1 MYTHTLIFFK
11 VIYIGSLKSYS
22 TKEKKES
29 QVAQSCPTLCDPMEC
44 SLPDSSIHGIFQARV
59 LEWVAISFSRGS
71 SWPSNRTWVS
81 RIAGRRLTA
90 WATTCKTFAVICRI
104 PFQSLVLLSR
114 ISLFQSTLLSL
125 FSHSVTSDTCYPVD
139 FSPPDS
145 SVHGISQARIL
156 DQVAISFSRGSSR
169 PGIKPESLVSPALA
183 FMAVFRF
190 LVGINIWNSQK
201 EN

>member
-1 MYTHTLIFFK
+1 MDCSPP
-11 VIYIGSLKSYS
+11 GSSF
-22 TKEKKES
+22 
-29 QVAQSCPTLCDPMEC
+29 
-44 SLPDSSIHGIFQARV
+44 HGILQVRI

-71 SWPSNRTWVS
+71 SWPSDWTWVS

-125 FSHSVTSDTCYPVD
+125 FSHSVTSDTCDPVD

-156 DQVAISFSRGSSR
+156 DQVAISFSRGSSQSR
-169 PGIKPESLVSPALA
+169 DQTCISCFGRCILYHWATREALSKWLAISFDCYPLYFNKYAYTDVSLILDRIHLLALA
-183 FMAVFRF
+183 SYQQHLFC
-190 LVGINIWNSQK
+190 NPY
-201 EN
+201 